1 MAPTTPQP
9 RPRAVGS
16 AGSPQQTGQRG
27 EELAARYLSD
37 LGWTVLDRNWRPSP
51 PRRGELDI
59 VALQPP
65 RAAAAEPA
73 RPLPGDGSP
82 IGPGVPALPGAGARL
97 VAVEVKTRTGLRLGP
112 PAAAVDSRKL
122 ARLRRLAAAWAAA
135 HVADHDALRIDVISI
150 VLRRHRPA
158 LLRHHQGVGV

>member
-1 MAPTTPQP
+1 MAPTTPQS
-9 RPRAVGS
+9 RPRAAGPS
-16 AGSPQQTGQRG
+16 GSPQQTGQRG

-65 RAAAAEPA
+65 RAAAESA
-73 RPLPGDGSP
+73 RPLTGDGSP
-82 IGPGVPALPGAGARL
+82 IGPGAPALPGAGARL

-135 HVADHDALRIDVISI
+135 HGADHDALRIDVISI
-150 VLRRHRPA
+150 VLRHHRPA
-158 LLRHHQGVGV
+158 LLRHHQGVEI